1 MKRQNVRKPAAKGSR
16 PHLRKAQGG
25 PSESIELSKDDDM
38 APDQSLLVTTS
49 RRIGSVLGKIVATT
63 EQSFARKQTKL
74 SPKKRTSARR
84 SRKASVKRG
93 TTKAR

>member
-1 MKRQNVRKPAAKGSR
+1 MKNAAKGSR
-16 PHLRKAQGG
+16 PNLKRAQSG
-25 PSESIELSKDDDM
+25 PSKSGGLSKGDNM

-63 EQSFARKQTKL
+63 EQSLARKQTKL

>member
-1 MKRQNVRKPAAKGSR
+1 MKRQNVRKSAAKGSR

-25 PSESIELSKDDDM
+25 PSESIESSKDPEM

-49 RRIGSVLGKIVATT
+49 RRIGSVLGKIVAAT
-63 EQSFARKQTKL
+63 EQSLARKQSIKL
-74 SPKKRTSARR
+74 PPRR

>member
-1 MKRQNVRKPAAKGSR
+1 MKRQNVRKHAAKGSR
-16 PHLRKAQGG
+16 PHKRTAQGG
-25 PSESIELSKDDDM
+25 PSESVERSKDDDM
-38 APDQSLLVTTS
+38 ASDQSLLVTTS

-74 SPKKRTSARR
+74 LPKKNTSARR